1 MKSMLI
7 ISTVGFELLVVTSKL
22 VGVYAF
28 FFQAELTGSPE
39 FQARFNTIP
48 ILAGMHVMGAG
59 AALEITPAACPSRSR
74 FHGAIL
80 CVQSTAIPL

>member
-1 MKSMLI
+1 MKIMSI
-7 ISTVGFELLVVTSKL
+7 VSTVGFGRLVVTSML
-22 VGVYAF
+22 IGVYTF

>member
-1 MKSMLI
+1 MKIMSI
-7 ISTVGFELLVVTSKL
+7 VSTVGFGRLVVTSML
-22 VGVYAF
+22 IGVYTF

-59 AALEITPAACPSRSR
+59 VALEITPAACSSRSR
-74 FHGAIL
+74 FHAAIL
-80 CVQSTAIPL
+80 YV